1 MSTDTR
7 FITNDDGNNLV
18 DRFTDILDKSQF
30 FDCLV
35 GYFYVNG
42 FYKLEDSLEDVE
54 KIRILVGMGVDKRTF
69 ELIDKANEFVS
80 QGELKETVKDNI
92 IKDLDSSDDSKKV
105 EDSVNKFVSW
115 LESGKLE
122 IRAYKKRSI
131 HSKVYIMTLNSNQM
145 DVGRVITGSS
155 NLTAPGLIGNLEFN
169 VELKDKSDYDE
180 ASRIFDKLWN
190 ESEDVSDDYITTIT
204 KDTWLNDTITPYELY
219 LKFLYEYFGERIDTD
234 ITKLDER
241 YKPDRYVQY
250 QYQVDAV
257 IQALNILKE
266 HNGVFISDVVG
277 LGKTYMGTLL
287 IQQLKGKTLVIAPPA
302 LVDSNNPGGWDRI
315 LREFDIVPYVKSTG
329 MLKQIVEREDLKMFS
344 NVLID
349 EAHKFRNED
358 TQQYQYLSEICR
370 GKKVILVSAT
380 PFNNSPNDLKN
391 LIQLFQQHSHMS
403 TLPNPEVH
411 DLDTYFKNMSN
422 RLKSV
427 DKDDDF
433 EEYQRVSREVT
444 TSIRENILEHLM
456 VRRTRNDIKK
466 YYKDDLEKK
475 NVTFPKVNKP
485 KAITY
490 EFDDDLNEI
499 FDTSLEIITS
509 NITFAKYTPLSDK
522 YFKEPDERYQQ
533 SQKMMSNFIK
543 ILLVKRLESGV
554 ASFKKSIDNCVNI
567 HQQVIETFKK
577 DGLFITSQN
586 YSKKVVNLLESEDF
600 DTIET
605 LISKGKARKYKRE
618 DFNNRFLTD
627 LEKDLNL
634 FEYIQKLWADVD
646 TNDKPYPKNQKLV
659 ELLNGELKNKKVI
672 IFTEYIDTADYLEN
686 KIKSECTEK
695 VLNYTGKSSKEDHDK
710 VIDNF
715 DDNVDKSMQKN
726 DYDILISTDVLSHGV
741 NLHRSNIIINYDI
754 PWNPT
759 KIMQRVGR
767 IDRLS
772 TKFDEIFI
780 YNFFPTA
787 PIEDNIGI
795 EALVQDKINKFISLL
810 GNDSSLLT
818 EEPIESYDLFNK
830 LNGDLEDNDE
840 IDNYL
845 NYLAFIRSIRDDENK
860 RELYKK
866 IEKLP
871 KKARVTRKG
880 DKSLISLVK
889 SNKFKK
895 IIKSDNEKTF
905 ELTFMEAVNELK
917 ADENETSIFS
927 DEEYYE
933 YLHRNLA
940 YFEEIMENTK
950 IKLKKPEETLRKY
963 VTIALTQDDLI
974 TEYEKNYLNKLLGLI
989 TQGSLMKKEINNII
1003 KNLKGVTEPHM
1014 IYIKINEVLSDEVM
1028 NIEIIEDEKQQV
1040 KYEVLLSEYKK

>member
-1 MSTDTR
+1 
-7 FITNDDGNNLV
+7 
-18 DRFTDILDKSQF
+18 
-30 FDCLV
+30 
-35 GYFYVNG
+35 
-42 FYKLEDSLEDVE
+42 
-54 KIRILVGMGVDKRTF
+54 
-69 ELIDKANEFVS
+69 
-80 QGELKETVKDNI
+80 
-92 IKDLDSSDDSKKV
+92 
-105 EDSVNKFVSW
+105 
-115 LESGKLE
+115 
-122 IRAYKKRSI
+122 
-131 HSKVYIMTLNSNQM
+131 
-145 DVGRVITGSS
+145 
-155 NLTAPGLIGNLEFN
+155 
-169 VELKDKSDYDE
+169 
-180 ASRIFDKLWN
+180 
-190 ESEDVSDDYITTIT
+190 
-204 KDTWLNDTITPYELY
+204 
-219 LKFLYEYFGERIDTD
+219 
-234 ITKLDER
+234 
-241 YKPDRYVQY
+241 
-250 QYQVDAV
+250 
-257 IQALNILKE
+257 
-266 HNGVFISDVVG
+266 
-277 LGKTYMGTLL
+277 
-287 IQQLKGKTLVIAPPA
+287 
-302 LVDSNNPGGWDRI
+302 
-315 LREFDIVPYVKSTG
+315 
-329 MLKQIVEREDLKMFS
+329 MFS

-380 PFNNSPNDLKN
+380 PFNNSPDDLKN

-411 DLDTYFKNMSN
+411 DLDAYFKNKSD

-466 YYKDDLEKK
+466 YYKNDLEKK

-485 KAITY
+485 KAVTY

-522 YFKEPDERYQQ
+522 YFKEPDERYQH

-567 HQQVIETFKK
+567 HRQVIETFKK
-577 DGLFITSQN
+577 DGIFITSQN
-586 YSKKVVNLLESEDF
+586 YSKKVFDLLESEDF
-600 DTIET
+600 DTIEK

-618 DFNNRFLTD
+618 NFNNRFLTD

-634 FEYIQKLWADVD
+634 FEYIQKIWVDVD
-646 TNDKPYPKNQKLV
+646 TKDKSYPKNQKLV
-659 ELLNGELKNKKVI
+659 DLLNGELKNKKVI

-686 KIKSECTEK
+686 KIKSECTDK
-695 VLNYTGKSSKEDHDK
+695 VLNYTGKSNKEDHEK

-715 DDNVDKSMQKN
+715 DDNVEEGMQKN

-772 TKFDEIFI
+772 SKFDEIFI

-787 PIEDNIGI
+787 PIEENIGI

-840 IDNYL
+840 FDNYL
-845 NYLAFIRSIRDDENK
+845 NYLAFIRSIRDDESK

-871 KKARVTRKG
+871 KKVRVTRKG
-880 DKSLISLVK
+880 EKSLISLIK

-917 ADENETSIFS
+917 ANENETSISS
-927 DEEYYE
+927 DDEYYE
-933 YLHRNLA
+933 YLHRNLK
-940 YFEEIMENTK
+940 YFEDIMENTK
-950 IKLKKPEETLRKY
+950 IKLKKPEEKLRQY

-989 TQGSLMKKEINNII
+989 NQGSLMKKEINDII
-1003 KNLKGVTEPHM
+1003 KNLKGVTEPHF
-1014 IYIKINEVLSDEVM
+1014 IYIIINEVLNEEVM
-1028 NIEIIEDEKQQV
+1028 NIELIEDEKQNV